1 MKKVLAMC
9 VLLLVSFTS
18 SAANATDDKVE
29 VKKVYDAWVGVDSI
43 YVMTDK
49 ARGKW
54 CYMAVSSSNS
64 FALQC
69 FDIKEENK

>member
-1 MKKVLAMC
+1 MKKFILLC
-9 VLLLVSFTS
+9 LLVMVSSVS
-18 SAANATDDKVE
+18 SAAKNEVE
-29 VKKVYDAWVGVDSI
+29 VKKVYDGWSGVDSV

-49 ARGKW
+49 DRGKW
-54 CYMAVSSSNS
+54 CYMAVSSSSS